1 MEDLVTKQL
10 RKRFVKDFNLPIQV
24 IQDPYFTERIEL
36 CGAIQDYNNLIEYIE
51 SNYGGSYRA
60 FLDAYAQIRDEIVTS
75 CYNSE
80 AFKKFNNSDIKAVH
94 PLVPQRNLYTEE
106 QDGNSFVS
114 VDLKKANFQALKYV
128 NSEIVLNTDTY
139 EDFIGKF
146 TDSEYIK
153 KSKYTRQVIFGKLN
167 PKKTINIEKRIINE
181 IYKTLNDKFNLTDYL
196 EPYSMCTDEIIYK
209 VKNND
214 NNVLTDLLCDK
225 SLMMMEQIIK
235 DTLGF
240 EVRINYFTLKL
251 HQFKLATSEAKVNA
265 FTKLNQVTN
274 EVSYACIPSTYYPQ
288 IYKLINGLDVTNN
301 DLVFYYE
308 HELATFLNP
317 LVKVNNNNNEI

>member
-10 RKRFVKDFNLPIQV
+10 RKRFLKDFNLSIQV
-24 IQDPYFTERIEL
+24 IQDPYFTERLEL
-36 CGAIQDYNNLIEYIE
+36 CGATQDYNNLLEHIDT
-51 SNYGGSYRA
+51 NYSGSYRA
-60 FLDAYAQIRDEIVTS
+60 FLDTYAQIRDEIVTS

-80 AFKKFNNSDIKAVH
+80 AFKLFNNSDIKGEN
-94 PLVPQRNLYTEE
+94 PLIPQRNLYTEE

-139 EDFIGKF
+139 EGFIGKF

-167 PKKTINIEKRIINE
+167 PKKTISIEKRIINK
-181 IYKTLNDKFNLTDYL
+181 IYKTLNDKFNLTEYL

-209 VKNND
+209 VKDNN

-240 EVRINYFTLKL
+240 EVRLKL
-251 HQFKLATSEAKVNA
+251 HQFKLATSEAKVNS
-265 FTKLNQVTN
+265 FTKLNHVTN
-274 EVSYACIPSTYYPQ
+274 QVSYACIPSTYYPQ
-288 IYKLINGLDVTNN
+288 IYKLINGLEVTKN

-317 LVKVNNNNNEI
+317 LVKVNKDNEI